1 MKLDYDL
8 IESICDFRYNN
19 NNGTLCNPIR
29 VNLRDAQP
37 DQHGNIVAS
46 FLVEST
52 GTKEWTN
59 PSSSHL
65 TEMFI
70 TKDEYLSKL
79 REKKLKSIGI

>member
-8 IESICDFRYNN
+8 IESICHFRYNN

-52 GTKEWTN
+52 GTS
-59 PSSSHL
+59 PHL

-70 TKDEYLSKL
+70 TKD
-79 REKKLKSIGI
+79 